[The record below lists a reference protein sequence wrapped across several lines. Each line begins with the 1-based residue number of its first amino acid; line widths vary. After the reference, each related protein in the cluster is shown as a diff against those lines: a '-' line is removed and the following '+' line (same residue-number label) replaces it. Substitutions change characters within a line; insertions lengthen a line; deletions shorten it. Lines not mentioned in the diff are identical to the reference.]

1 MKEEAVA
8 ARLSGYSFGRIEVD
22 GKEHTKDL
30 VVLPERV
37 VAGWWRRDGHSL
49 VIEDLRE
56 VLGDLPERLIVG
68 TGASGRMRPDPG
80 AIDELRSRGIEVEV
94 LPTDRAVARYGE
106 LDPRRAAAALHL
118 TC

>member
-1 MKEEAVA
+1 M

-30 VVLPERV
+30 VVLPQRV

-49 VIEDLRE
+49 DIEDLRA
-56 VLGDLPERLIVG
+56 VLDELPEHLILG

-80 AIDELRSRGIEVEV
+80 TIDELRNRGIQVEV

-106 LDPRRAAAALHL
+106 LDPGRAAAALHL

>member
-1 MKEEAVA
+1 M
-8 ARLSGYSFGRIEVD
+8 ARLGRYSFGRIEVD
-22 GKEHTKDL
+22 GEEQTKDL

-37 VAGWWRRDGHSL
+37 VIGWWRREGHAL
-49 VIEDLRE
+49 VIEDLRD
-56 VLGDLPERLIVG
+56 VLGELPERLIVG
-68 TGASGRMRPDPG
+68 TGASGRMHPDPA

-106 LDPRRAAAALHL
+106 LDSRRTAAALHL

>member
-1 MKEEAVA
+1 M

-22 GKEHTKDL
+22 GEEHRKDL
-30 VVLPERV
+30 VVLPQRL

-49 VIEDLRE
+49 DIEDLADVMTE
-56 VLGDLPERLIVG
+56 LPDHLIVG
-68 TGASGRMRPDPG
+68 TGASGRMRPDPA

-94 LPTDRAVARYGE
+94 LTTDRAVARYGE
-106 LDPRRAAAALHL
+106 LDPRTTAAALHL